1 MNNKL
6 RVTLEDAAE
15 ILDMTYKQVYYIV
28 KSGKLNAYKDGK
40 KWYITPAELERYQFE
55 QICKHKG
62 IDAET
67 AYKAL
72 QEINDQ
78 VAAEDMF
85 KLLEKEMKK

>member
-1 MNNKL
+1 MTNKI
-6 RVTLEDAAE
+6 RVTTSEAAE
-15 ILDMTYKQVYYIV
+15 MLSLKYNNLMRLVYE
-28 KSGKLNAYKDGK
+28 GKINAYKDGRR
-40 KWYITPAELERYQFE
+40 WYITPAEIERYQFE
-55 QICKHKG
+55 MICKHKG

-78 VAAEDMF
+78 VAAADMF

>member
-1 MNNKL
+1 MNKI
-6 RVTLEDAAE
+6 RVTLEEAAE
-15 ILDMTYKQVYYIV
+15 MLSVSYQAAYYYV
-28 KSGKLNAYKDGK
+28 RSGKLNAYKDNGR
-40 KWYITPAELERYQFE
+40 WYVTPAELERYQFE

-78 VAAEDMF
+78 VAATDMF

>member
-1 MNNKL
+1 MNKL
-6 RVTLEDAAE
+6 RYTAEEAAKVLSVE
-15 ILDMTYKQVYYIV
+15 YTHLMRMLRA
-28 KSGKLNAYKDGK
+28 GKINGYKDGRR
-40 KWYITPAELERYQFE
+40 WYITPAELERYQFE